1 MRLQSMYADRRELG
15 AEETEMRV
23 LIVDD
28 SRAARLAL
36 KKVLPASLQTNLIEV
51 GGGVEALRVCHEETI
66 ELMILDLTMPEKD
79 GYDVLEA
86 LQKAGRLPPTVV
98 VSADIQ
104 PKAAERVKAL
114 GALAF
119 LKKWPTR
126 AELEATLAKAG
137 IL

>member
-1 MRLQSMYADRRELG
+1 
-15 AEETEMRV
+15 MRV

-36 KKVLPASLQTNLIEV
+36 KKVLPASLMTNLIEV
-51 GGGVEALRVCHEETI
+51 GGGVEALRVCHEEPI
-66 ELMILDLTMPEKD
+66 ELMILDLTMPDKD

-86 LQKAGRLPPTVV
+86 LQKSGRLPPTLV
-98 VSADIQ
+98 VSADVQ

-126 AELEATLAKAG
+126 EELEAALVKAG

>member
-1 MRLQSMYADRRELG
+1 
-15 AEETEMRV
+15 MRV

-36 KKVLPASLQTNLIEV
+36 KKVLPASLRTNLIEV
-51 GGGVEALRVCHEETI
+51 DGGADALRVCHEETI
-66 ELMILDLTMPEKD
+66 ELMILDLTMPGKD

-86 LQKAGRLPPTVV
+86 LQKAGRVPPTVV
-98 VSADIQ
+98 VSADVQ
-104 PKAAERVKAL
+104 PLAAERVKAL

-126 AELEATLAKAG
+126 EQLEAVLVEAG
-137 IL
+137 LL